1 MSMTPQGPGW
11 WEASDHKWYPPEQHP
26 DRTAAQPPPAEPAP
40 PLAGGPLP
48 LLVSLPQRER
58 QRRWTV
64 LLRLILAIPLTVVVV
79 AIGIATLVVVVI
91 GWFAALFTGRVP
103 EFVRNLVTV
112 YLRAGLRLQAYV
124 MLLTDRF
131 PPFETEDVSDYPVHV
146 AVPFGTPMNRAA
158 IFFRIV
164 LAIPASLLSNVLGL
178 GYGVIAFFMWVVTL
192 VTGWLPAP
200 VHDAT
205 RAILRFQTR
214 LYAYSLLLVPTY
226 PAGLFGDGGSGGPAT
241 IEPVTAATADAPAGA
256 VAPHV
261 PAWNLLLG
269 KGARRVLIVVIVLGV
284 PAYIGSMV
292 LRFTVQNHAGLLQ
305 QNNDLAGAMNQYIV
319 SSDQC
324 RTAPDP
330 VPCQED
336 ADRALAQELR
346 NFVDH
351 VQGTS
356 ALGIS
361 QTVIVQVTADADN
374 AETVTAALANAGPTL
389 ADYQNVYVRTDASRV
404 LTQLV
409 SGQTQLKDALNATR
423 FG

>member
-26 DRTAAQPPPAEPAP
+26 DRTAVQSPPVESAP
-40 PLAGGPLP
+40 PLSGRVLP
-48 LLVSLPQRER
+48 LLVSLPPRER

-79 AIGIATLVVVVI
+79 AIGIATTIVVVI

-103 EFVRNLVTV
+103 DFVRNLATI

-131 PPFETEDVSDYPVHV
+131 PPFDTEDVPDYPVHV
-146 AVPFGTPMNRAA
+146 AVPFATPMNRAA
-158 IFFRIV
+158 IFFRII
-164 LAIPASLLSNVLGL
+164 LAIPASLLSTVLGF
-178 GYGVIAFFMWVVTL
+178 GYGIIAFFVWVVTL
-192 VTGWLPAP
+192 ITGWLPAP
-200 VHDAT
+200 VHDAY

-214 LYAYSLLLVPTY
+214 LSAYMLLLVPAY
-226 PAGLFGDGGSGGPAT
+226 PAELFGDGGSGGSPIA
-241 IEPVTAATADAPAGA
+241 EPVAAAPADATATA
-256 VAPHV
+256 VVPHV

-305 QNNDLAGAMNQYIV
+305 QNNDLAAGMNQYVV

-324 RTAPDP
+324 RTAPNP

-336 ADRALAQELR
+336 ADRALAQELQ
-346 NFVDH
+346 NFVDN

-361 QTVIVQVTADADN
+361 QSVIVQVTADADN